1 MPAPVTLNIDDFS
14 CIKTARFELAPV
26 TVLIGPQGSG
36 KSVTTKL
43 LYFFIDVLARQY
55 ASADR
60 SDDLN
65 DFKKETVRLFKSWF
79 PPAAWGRKRFNI
91 SFASGPFTVR
101 VLRRTSKGQPTDDVT
116 VTFSEFFGMQYEQL
130 VKDYDEFRTTEV
142 NQSSDLHRSSEGSWR
157 IRERSAASL
166 SKELGSS
173 FIQFQTFVPAGR
185 AFFTSIGRLVAAV
198 DQGSSLDPVTLR
210 FAKLFASLRDYASR
224 GVRLGNDHADNFAR
238 RQGVMRE
245 LFGGDIK
252 FEREIEFVE
261 TLDGRRVPF
270 AALSSGQQ
278 ELLPMWMLI
287 DFYADRGSSLGDKFG
302 EIFYIEEPEAHLFPA
317 AQSTLMD
324 FLIGQLV
331 SKRLQRNLI
340 LTTHS
345 PYILSKLNNYL
356 KAGSLGRSK
365 RRMADIA
372 EIVPRE
378 AWLTPSR
385 VRAYAMVDGILTNL
399 IDSDGLIDAHYI
411 DSVSDDVGRTFSAL
425 LDVEY
430 PETVG

>member
-1 MPAPVTLNIDDFS
+1 MPALVTLNIDDFS
-14 CIKTARFELAPV
+14 CIKSARFELAPV

-43 LYFFIDVLARQY
+43 LYFFIDVLTRQY

-60 SDDLN
+60 GDDIGE
-65 DFKKETVRLFKSWF
+65 FKKETVRLFKSWF
-79 PPAAWGRKRFNI
+79 PPAAWGQSRFNI
-91 SFASGPFTVR
+91 SFASGPFAVR
-101 VLRRTSKGQPTDDVT
+101 VLRRTTKGSPTDDVT
-116 VTFSEFFGMQYEQL
+116 ITFSEFFKVQYEDL
-130 VKDYDEFRTTEV
+130 AREYDNFRTSKV
-142 NQSSDLHRSSEGSWR
+142 KKGSDLHRSTEGSWR
-157 IRERSAASL
+157 IREKSVEQL
-166 SKELGSS
+166 NKDLDGS

-224 GVRLGNDHADNFAR
+224 GLRIGGENIDGANR
-238 RQGVMRE
+238 RREVMRE

-252 FEREIEFVE
+252 IERETEFVE

-287 DFYADRGSSLGDKFG
+287 DLYADRATTGDKSG
-302 EIFYIEEPEAHLFPA
+302 ELFYIEEPEAHLFPA
-317 AQSTLMD
+317 AQSILMD

-345 PYILSKLNNYL
+345 PYILAKLNNFL
-356 KAGSLGRSK
+356 KAGSLGKSK
-365 RRMADIA
+365 RRAQEVA
-372 EIVPRE
+372 EIVPKE
-378 AWLTPSR
+378 CWLTPSR

-399 IDSDGLIDAHYI
+399 IDPDGLIDAHYI